1 MIHKLVL
8 KNFKK
13 IEEESFTFNK
23 FDLIVGANNSGK
35 STVLQALGIWQ
46 YCVDQFRTIK
56 KRGGRGIQIVKP
68 DFTVL
73 PVPEF
78 NLLWT
83 DKVSQRGNEEK
94 QGKYIY
100 IEISVFWLNDKG
112 EEDFFTVQLRYQS
125 PQSVYAIPKEGWDNF
140 NNKIEQQE
148 FPSIVYVP
156 PFSGLEAS
164 EQWVDTGVIKQQVG
178 KSHPGSILRNLLFNV
193 IDRNDVSV
201 KENSDWQE
209 IKDRIKDWFGV
220 ELQVPKYTKGGI
232 NTDIKVE
239 YRSQSGKYFDVI
251 AGGSGFHQ
259 ILTLLAFLY
268 GYPEATTI
276 LLDEPDAHLHANLQ
290 RKIINYFISQ
300 DKQFFIATHSEEFI
314 KDVDIHSIISIL
326 SNRPT
331 RVDSS
336 EKVIKALT
344 DVDNND
350 VLSTQESPYILY
362 VEGEDDARIL
372 SSWSEVL
379 NKGTVYQKYYPYFLG
394 GSSKE
399 LMKNLSDEHFTAL
412 KQIVPNLQ
420 RVLILDY
427 DQDNSYHPDNKKNPC
442 LKEWKRK
449 NIDNYLLVPNAW
461 RRAVAKFFDWEEDSL
476 FLSPYYEII
485 NDFFAS
491 QNLTLPPQSNWRNV
505 SANIFSVVDG
515 KKILFEEKDSLFN
528 RIKNVNNEGVII
540 NRQSVASA
548 MLPDEIHQD
557 IIDFFDSI

>member
-8 KNFKK
+8 KNFKRM
-13 IEEESFTFNK
+13 EEEHFSFNK

-56 KRGGRGIQIVKP
+56 KSGGRGIQIVKP

-83 DKVSQRGNEEK
+83 DKVSLRGNDEK
-94 QGKYIY
+94 QGKYVY
-100 IEISVFWLNDKG
+100 IDISVYWLKEDGN
-112 EEDFFTVQLRYQS
+112 EDFFSIQIRYQS
-125 PQSVYAIPKEGWDNF
+125 PQSIYAIPVDGWANF
-140 NNKIEQQE
+140 NSKIEQKE
-148 FPSIVYVP
+148 FPNIVYVP
-156 PFSGLEAS
+156 PFSGLKSS

-193 IDRNDVSV
+193 VDRNDVPTDD
-201 KENSDWQE
+201 NSDWKE
-209 IKDRIKDWFGV
+209 IKDRVADWFGV
-220 ELQVPKYTKGGI
+220 ELQVPKYIKGGI

-239 YRSQSGKYFDVI
+239 YKSQNGKYFDVI

-290 RKIINYFISQ
+290 RKIINYFIAQ

-314 KDVDIHSIISIL
+314 KDVDIHSIISIM
-326 SNRPT
+326 SNKPARI
-331 RVDSS
+331 DSS

-350 VLSTQESPYILY
+350 VLSTQRSPFILY
-362 VEGEDDARIL
+362 VEGEDDDRIL
-372 SSWSEVL
+372 SSWSKVL
-379 NKGTVYQKYYPYFLG
+379 NKSDAYQKYYPYVLG
-394 GSSKE
+394 GSSKD
-399 LMKNLSDEHFTAL
+399 LMKQLSDEHYTAL

-427 DQDNSYHPDNKKNPC
+427 DQDNSYHPDNKNNPC

-449 NIDNYLLVPNAW
+449 NIDNYLLVPGAW
-461 RRAVAKFFDWEEDSL
+461 RRAVANFFGDAEDSL
-476 FLSPYYEII
+476 LLNPYYEII
-485 NDFFAS
+485 NDFFVS
-491 QNLTLPPQSNWRNV
+491 QNLTLPPQSSWRNV
-505 SANIFSVVDG
+505 SARIFRDIDG
-515 KKILFEEKDSLFN
+515 KKVLFEDPDSLFN
-528 RIKNVNNEGVII
+528 LIKNFNKGVII
-540 NRQSVASA
+540 NRQSVANA
-548 MLPDEIHQD
+548 MIPDEIHQD
-557 IIDFFDSI
+557 VIDFFDSI